1 MANEAVAGFVVRR
14 AGAADPDD
22 AVDTDDASSRAEASR
37 GLAVEEDKAG
47 PWCNGCDGSW

>member
-37 GLAVEEDKAG
+37 GLAVEEDHRHEF
-47 PWCNGCDGSW
+47 PLLPRFS